1 MAGEISD
8 RGNVVVGK
16 GSVREF
22 SGWEFVRWEVFFGKV
37 SVRELYNREF
47 VRIPDKI
54 AYFGRS
60 DYRICFFY

>member
-22 SGWEFVRWEVFFGKV
+22 SGWEIVRWEVFFRKV
-37 SVRELYNREF
+37 SVRELSNREF
-47 VRIPDKI
+47 VRIPDEK

-60 DYRICFFY
+60 DYRICF